1 MPPPQEGRLCFAQ
14 RAALLLWIAAQVM
27 NASSLP
33 GQPEGLNRA
42 WKPGTG
48 VPPIGDQPA
57 RAFAPAAAVETLNST
72 FVNGAAKQESP
83 VELWP
88 DTRPW
93 AVHLP
98 AGEQSDPLRGVEPPT
113 WMLLG
118 AATDNQQ
125 PPSPPPHIHGMPP
138 HGRTR
143 GPNKK
148 SRAQPLGRGRARLS
162 SPVVIPKTAY

>member
-33 GQPEGLNRA
+33 ANPKGSTAPGSQAPGSRHRRPASASFRSGRRCGNTQFHVPQPCGQ
-42 WKPGTG
+42 TG
-48 VPPIGDQPA
+48 VSYRVVA
-57 RAFAPAAAVETLNST
+57 RFEAVGSPFACWRTKRPVAGRRAADLDVTGRRNRDD
-72 FVNGAAKQESP
+72 G
-83 VELWP
+83 
-88 DTRPW
+88 
-93 AVHLP
+93 
-98 AGEQSDPLRGVEPPT
+98 
-113 WMLLG
+113 
-118 AATDNQQ
+118 DNQQ

-148 SRAQPLGRGRARLS
+148 AAPNPWQGESAAVES
-162 SPVVIPKTAY
+162 SGDS

>member
-27 NASSLP
+27 NASTLP
-33 GQPEGLNRA
+33 GQPEGLSRA

-72 FVNGAAKQESP
+72 FLNRAAKPESP

-88 DTRPW
+88 DARPW

-118 AATDNQQ
+118 AATAMMATTN
-125 PPSPPPHIHGMPP
+125 SRHHRR
-138 HGRTR
+138 RTFTGCRHTAETAVPTKKAAPNPLVGGER
-143 GPNKK
+143 G
-148 SRAQPLGRGRARLS
+148 SRVQW
-162 SPVVIPKTAY
+162 

>member
-33 GQPEGLNRA
+33 CQPEGLNRA

-48 VPPIGDQPA
+48 VPTIGDQPA

-72 FVNGAAKQESP
+72 FLNRAAKPESP

-88 DTRPW
+88 DARPW

-118 AATDNQQ
+118 AATAMMATTN
-125 PPSPPPHIHGMPP
+125 SRHHRR
-138 HGRTR
+138 RTYTGCRHTAEPAVPTKKAAPNPLAGGER
-143 GPNKK
+143 GC
-148 SRAQPLGRGRARLS
+148 RVQW
-162 SPVVIPKTAY
+162 